1 MANPALAEPISDV
14 KTAYLYV
21 IGGETGPHKVGF
33 TIKPTYRL
41 TALGIGSPVPL
52 TMKHMIPVP
61 WVTRKFSEKYAHA
74 LLASRH
80 SHGEWFDVTADQALA
95 AIKLGDR
102 GTREGRLPPGKSIAE
117 VNGEDSRTSGK
128 PFGVTNLTPTRAIAA
143 VRYGRLLRGSCR
155 KSCRAEESL
164 DERRKV
170 EQIHDAVRGRLGE
183 VGVTLLKRVV
193 GVGEPIAAL
202 PGSYRQYHIMREFVF
217 LALDDVFRLTG
228 IN

>member
-1 MANPALAEPISDV
+1 MANPAISEPDSDV

-21 IGGETGPHKVGF
+21 IGADTGPHKVGF

-41 TALGIGSPVPL
+41 TTLGIGSPVPL
-52 TMKHMIPVP
+52 TIKHVIAVP

-80 SHGEWFDVTADQALA
+80 SHGEWFDVTADQALS
-95 AIKLGDR
+95 AIRLGDK

-117 VNGEDSRTSGK
+117 MNGEDSRTSGK
-128 PFGVTNLTPTRAIAA
+128 PFGVTSLTPARAVAA
-143 VRYGRLLRGSCR
+143 RRYEGLMRSVCHTSGRSE
-155 KSCRAEESL
+155 ASL
-164 DERRKV
+164 DDRRKL
-170 EQIHDAVRGRLGE
+170 EQIHEAVRGNLGE

-193 GVGEPIAAL
+193 GIGEPIAAL
-202 PGSYRQYHIMREFVF
+202 PGSYRQYHIMRDFVF
-217 LALDDVFRLTG
+217 LALDDVLRLTA